1 MGKYDRQKSNLIIE
15 KANFNDYGQ
24 IMEVW
29 ESSVKATHDFLK
41 QEDFEFY
48 KKVIPTNYLPNLDV
62 YILRSVEKTVGFVG
76 ISEKNIEML
85 FISGEQRGRGY
96 GKILLEYA
104 IDNFNANTIEV
115 NEQNTQAIA
124 FYKKLGFKMISRSE
138 KDSENKGYP
147 VLILERNKREN
158 R

>member
-15 KANFNDYGQ
+15 KADSNDYGQ

-85 FISGEQRGRGY
+85 FILGEQIGKGY

-147 VLILERNKREN
+147 ILKMGR
-158 R
+158 